1 VADGLVL
8 SPEAVGEAAA
18 CIHAARQAG
27 RPLPDLP
34 PELRPAS
41 LADGYAVQEALLAL
55 IGETR
60 VGFKIGAT
68 SKRAQAYLE
77 IDHPFYGQVPAG
89 ALHESPARLPAA
101 CFVFALAE
109 PEFALTLGRDLPPKA
124 APFDL
129 ESVAE
134 AVAALHPA
142 IELVT
147 SVWEPWTE
155 AGASALIAD
164 NGVNGALILGE
175 GVADWRR
182 FDLATHR
189 VSVSLDGTPAG
200 EGTGANALG
209 HPMAALA
216 WLANERA
223 RQGKGLKAG
232 EIVSTGVVTP
242 FHYLD
247 AGSRVV
253 ADFGAL
259 GQVTLDLAA

>member
-1 VADGLVL
+1 MADGPAL
-8 SPEAVGEAAA
+8 SPEVVGETAAR
-18 CIHAARQAG
+18 IHAARQAG

-34 PELRPAS
+34 PELRPAN

-55 IGETR
+55 IGEPR

-68 SKRAQAYLE
+68 SKRAQDYLE
-77 IDHPFYGQVPAG
+77 IGHPFYGQVPAG
-89 ALHESPARLPAA
+89 VLHESPARLPAA
-101 CFVFALAE
+101 GFAFALAE
-109 PEFALTLGRDLPPKA
+109 PEFALTLGHDLPPEA
-124 APFDL
+124 APFDPDT
-129 ESVAE
+129 VAE
-134 AVAALHPA
+134 AVAAVHPA

-147 SVWEPWTE
+147 SIWEPWTE
-155 AGASALIAD
+155 AGAAALIAD

-182 FDLATHR
+182 VDLASHK
-189 VSVSLDGTPAG
+189 VFVSLDGTPAG

-209 HPMAALA
+209 HPLAALA

-232 EIVSTGVVTP
+232 EVVSTGVVTP
-242 FHYLD
+242 FHYLE
-247 AGSRVV
+247 AGTRVV
-253 ADFGAL
+253 ADFGSL

>member
-1 VADGLVL
+1 MAEGPAL
-8 SPEAVGEAAA
+8 SSAEVSEAAA
-18 CIHAARQAG
+18 RIHAARQAA

-34 PELRPAS
+34 PEPRPAS
-41 LADGYAVQEALLAL
+41 LADGYAVQEALLSL
-55 IGETR
+55 IGEPR

-77 IDHPFYGQVPAG
+77 IGHPFYGQVPAG
-89 ALHESPARLPAA
+89 VLHESPVTLPAA
-101 CFVFALAE
+101 GFVFALAE
-109 PEFALTLGRDLPPKA
+109 PEFALALGHDLPPED
-124 APFDL
+124 APFDA
-129 ESVAE
+129 ESAAG

-155 AGASALIAD
+155 AGAPALIAD

-175 GVADWRR
+175 GVADWHR
-182 FDLATHR
+182 FDLAAHK
-189 VSVSLDGTPAG
+189 VSVSLDGEPAG

-209 HPMAALA
+209 HPLKALA

-232 EIVSTGVVTP
+232 EVVSTGVVTP
-242 FHYLD
+242 FHYLE